1 MSGWYI
7 VYNQDKTATPVHNL
21 ATGIYYVKT
30 GQAEKV
36 VDQYSGRVIVQK

>member
-7 VYNQDKTATPVHNL
+7 VYKDGRTTPVHNL
-21 ATGIYYVKT
+21 ATGIYYVKS
-30 GQAEKV
+30 GEADKV